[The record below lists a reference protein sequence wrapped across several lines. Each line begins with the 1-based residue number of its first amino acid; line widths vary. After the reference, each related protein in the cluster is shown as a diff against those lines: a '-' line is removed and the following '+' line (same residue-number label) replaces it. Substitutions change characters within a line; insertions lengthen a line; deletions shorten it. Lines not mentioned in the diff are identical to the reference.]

1 MSLARWLLLAALLL
15 AVLMPASSFAQD
27 VPSLDHARQLYNESR
42 FSDAIAE
49 VETLLRQG
57 MVRGDQLNTVRELRA
72 RCLAKLG
79 RRLEAQ
85 EAYLVI
91 LRSDASYRADP
102 VVVPPDEIEP
112 FRLALA
118 KFQAEQVRAGRR
130 FPASIGF
137 LYGAG
142 QAVNQDI
149 VDLASTSGLGDAKNF
164 KASNEFGYSVRFPL
178 QPRLSI
184 DVELTRL
191 RAETSDPV
199 PPSLD
204 SHASYTATGLPVVA
218 SLIYNVTSRP
228 RWRVNGFAG
237 AGPMQGEAT
246 VEFLHNHLGRLI
258 PVQIVG
264 SKTGYYLHAGIEGEV
279 LPTPRFAITAR
290 VLGRYASSGE
300 LNWKRPDF
308 DIYEGFPESKLGGR
322 AVDFSGLA
330 AHVGVRAYIGY

>member
-1 MSLARWLLLAALLL
+1 MTFTEAVRIFTPMAPAGTLPQRNDPRSGRRLVFPGGYMSLARWLLLAALLL

-118 KFQAEQVRAGRR
+118 KF
-130 FPASIGF
+130 
-137 LYGAG
+137 
-142 QAVNQDI
+142 
-149 VDLASTSGLGDAKNF
+149 
-164 KASNEFGYSVRFPL
+164 
-178 QPRLSI
+178 
-184 DVELTRL
+184 
-191 RAETSDPV
+191 
-199 PPSLD
+199 
-204 SHASYTATGLPVVA
+204 
-218 SLIYNVTSRP
+218 
-228 RWRVNGFAG
+228 
-237 AGPMQGEAT
+237 
-246 VEFLHNHLGRLI
+246 
-258 PVQIVG
+258 
-264 SKTGYYLHAGIEGEV
+264 
-279 LPTPRFAITAR
+279 
-290 VLGRYASSGE
+290 
-300 LNWKRPDF
+300 
-308 DIYEGFPESKLGGR
+308 
-322 AVDFSGLA
+322 
-330 AHVGVRAYIGY
+330 